1 MFKYNANDTM
11 KLLRKQNIMELGNI
25 EEKLWEV
32 VKDIMTANGI
42 PEEFI
47 GNKLFMMG
55 INIVQY
61 GVTLGKRIER
71 QRNKSKYGLSASQR
85 DYMREIVEIVQ
96 NNNQSEDSCMIYKL
110 RIASMLSAMS
120 NEDYIAKT
128 HHYTL
133 ARYRRENKTT
143 RHHEES
149 KPVNE
154 IYHEN
159 IRKMIEICVLPVCY
173 VAKFKATADT
183 LCQR

>member
-1 MFKYNANDTM
+1 
-11 KLLRKQNIMELGNI
+11 
-25 EEKLWEV
+25 
-32 VKDIMTANGI
+32 
-42 PEEFI
+42 
-47 GNKLFMMG
+47 
-55 INIVQY
+55 
-61 GVTLGKRIER
+61 
-71 QRNKSKYGLSASQR
+71 
-85 DYMREIVEIVQ
+85 
-96 NNNQSEDSCMIYKL
+96 
-110 RIASMLSAMS
+110 MLSAMS

-154 IYHEN
+154 IYREN